1 MIHLVHHQ
9 TNKGVSYMSYKH
21 ITINELT
28 NIEANFKLGIK
39 ARECAKRMHIG
50 KDKVYAYYKKFDQ
63 GLTVI
68 EIYSQYQENRKRCGR
83 KLIQLSEDKLR
94 EINHKLD
101 NDWSLDAIAGRDKL
115 DQAEER
121 CSTKTLYNMV
131 KKGII
136 DKNKLRRKGKRNP
149 KGHYETRGKIN
160 VCKTIHER
168 NELYP
173 NASTGE
179 EYGHFEG
186 DTIVGEKRKSAIV
199 TLVEK
204 KAKYIVLLKASRKS
218 EDVKEATCNWLNELP
233 NNCVTT
239 ITFDRGKEFSKWQ
252 EIENESLVDVN
263 IYFGDP
269 GSPGQRGLNENS
281 NGIVRKDLPKS
292 TDLSVYTQ
300 QQLNIIADKW
310 NNIPRKSLGYRTP
323 TEVLKKATGV
333 DSLLPVA

>member
-1 MIHLVHHQ
+1 
-9 TNKGVSYMSYKH
+9 MSYKH

-28 NIEANFKLGIK
+28 NIEANYRLGIK
-39 ARECAKRMHIG
+39 ARECALRMQIG
-50 KDKVYAYYKKFDQ
+50 KDKVYTYYKLFIQ

-68 EIYSQYQENRKRCGR
+68 QIYNQYQENRKRCGR
-83 KLIQLSEDKLR
+83 KHIKLSEEKLK
-94 EINHKLD
+94 EIDYRLD
-101 NDWSLDAIAGRDKL
+101 SDWSLDAIAGRDKV
-115 DQAEER
+115 DQVEER

-131 KKGII
+131 KRDLI

-149 KGHYETRGKIN
+149 KGHNETRGKIN

-168 NELYP
+168 NEKYP
-173 NASTGE
+173 MSSSNE

-204 KAKYIVLLKASRKS
+204 QTKYIILLKASRKS
-218 EDVKEATCNWLNELP
+218 EDVKLATCNWLNELP
-233 NNCVTT
+233 NNCIIT
-239 ITFDRGKEFSKWQ
+239 ITFDRGKEFSKWK
-252 EIENESLVDVN
+252 EIEQESLVDVG

-292 TDLSVYTQ
+292 TILSVYTQ
-300 QQLNIIADKW
+300 EELNLIANKW
-310 NNIPRKSLGYRTP
+310 NSIPRKSLNYLTP
-323 TEVLKKATGV
+323 AKVLNKTTGV
-333 DSLLPVA
+333 DTLLTVA